1 MSDIYETPNRKI
13 SVQNNNKFNSFS
25 NISRDVLKE
34 GGTAVDAAIASL
46 VCNGAVHS
54 HSSGLG
60 GGYFMTIFIKAE
72 NKTYFLNAKET
83 APRYATEN
91 MFVNT
96 SADSRKGKLCLIL
109 IEIAIN
115 F

>member
-1 MSDIYETPNRKI
+1 M
-13 SVQNNNKFNSFS
+13 SVQNDNKFNSFS
-25 NISRDVLKE
+25 NISRDVLKD

-96 SADSRKGKLCLIL
+96 SADSRKGKLSLT
-109 IEIAIN
+109 
-115 F
+115 

>member
-1 MSDIYETPNRKI
+1 MN
-13 SVQNNNKFNSFS
+13 VQSKNNFNSFS
-25 NISRDVLKE
+25 NISRDVLKD

-83 APRYATEN
+83 APRYVTEN

-96 SADSRKGKLCLIL
+96 SADSRKGKLSLT
-109 IEIAIN
+109 
-115 F
+115 

>member
-1 MSDIYETPNRKI
+1 MSVHNK
-13 SVQNNNKFNSFS
+13 NKFNSFF

-46 VCNGAVHS
+46 VCNGAVHC

-72 NKTYFLNAKET
+72 NKTYFMNAKER

-96 SADSRKGKLCLIL
+96 TADSRKGNECLIS

-115 F
+115 